1 MEVDTRPLDAGS
13 RLGHDESIVAELI
26 DRLEYQASELET
38 LRKELA
44 SSREERDRLE
54 GDLEMAQS
62 WVREL
67 ALQLE
72 EAHKRDRTTTSL
84 RARIAG

>member
-1 MEVDTRPLDAGS
+1 MEVETRPLAAES
-13 RLGHDESIVAELI
+13 RVVHGDESIVAELI

-44 SSREERDRLE
+44 STRDERDRLE
-54 GDLEMAQS
+54 ADLETAQS

-72 EAHKRDRTTTSL
+72 EAHKRDRTSSL
-84 RARIAG
+84 RARIGA

>member
-1 MEVDTRPLDAGS
+1 MEVGS
-13 RLGHDESIVAELI
+13 RPFEAESKVGSADESIVAELI
-26 DRLEYQASELET
+26 DRLEYQASELDT

-44 SSREERDRLE
+44 GARESQDRLE
-54 GDLEMAQS
+54 GELEMAQA

-72 EAHKRDRTTTSL
+72 EAHKSDRRYSL
-84 RARIAG
+84 RARLAT